1 MDVTD
6 KSITVRGNCR
16 QTTRGQII
24 VLLVIL
30 CGSALLLLAN
40 LGNIYLWQ
48 DEAQTALISKTI
60 LTDGVPRGYDGKNF
74 FSQELG
80 AEYGKNYIWRWHT
93 WLPFYVLAGFY
104 KVFGASTFVSRLPFT
119 LFGLA
124 TVAATY
130 YFAKEYWPGSRI
142 PLLAAGL
149 LAISVPF
156 LLLCRQCRYY
166 SMTMCFTVLSMWAYV
181 ALLNGKR
188 YAKVFLFIGS
198 TLLFHSQ
205 HFYLPILFAAI
216 LLHAGIFRR
225 DKLKLLLAVAA
236 AVAIVNG
243 PWVIWLSA
251 AHYSATHTARALNSI
266 TPVVSIKTYIADIF
280 SYMFPAWLLVIVV
293 IAAVKRWLKQGQL
306 VPVDAR
312 FWEKILLPV
321 IFVIFN
327 VFAMT
332 AEAPLPYFRYIAPS
346 LPLLIVLAAVVIDA
360 ALKMHFILGI
370 AVIVLLMVSS
380 QLKDYFYEITHDYDG
395 PEEGIARYLNEHGL
409 PDDIV
414 VVTYGD
420 MSLKFYTKMRIM
432 GGFTGEDRKEAAK
445 ARWIIIRRHAIGE
458 KDAAVVEYISQN
470 IDTSAYLPILI
481 DYPDIL
487 FENREDPKEHLFR
500 TSTVP
505 DKVVI
510 FERMN

>member
-16 QTTRGQII
+16 QTTRGQIV

-30 CGSALLLLAN
+30 CGSLFLLLAN

-104 KVFGASTFVSRLPFT
+104 KAFGVSTFVSRLPFT

-166 SMTMCFTVLSMWAYV
+166 SMTMCFTVLSMWAYA

-188 YAKVFLFIGS
+188 YAAVILFIGS

-205 HFYLPILFAAI
+205 HFYLPILFAAL

-225 DKLKLLLAVAA
+225 DKLKLLLVVGAA
-236 AVAIVNG
+236 AAILNG
-243 PWVIWLSA
+243 PWAIWLSA
-251 AHYSATHTARALNSI
+251 AH
-266 TPVVSIKTYIADIF
+266 
-280 SYMFPAWLLVIVV
+280 
-293 IAAVKRWLKQGQL
+293 
-306 VPVDAR
+306 
-312 FWEKILLPV
+312 
-321 IFVIFN
+321 
-327 VFAMT
+327 
-332 AEAPLPYFRYIAPS
+332 
-346 LPLLIVLAAVVIDA
+346 
-360 ALKMHFILGI
+360 
-370 AVIVLLMVSS
+370 
-380 QLKDYFYEITHDYDG
+380 
-395 PEEGIARYLNEHGL
+395 
-409 PDDIV
+409 
-414 VVTYGD
+414 
-420 MSLKFYTKMRIM
+420 
-432 GGFTGEDRKEAAK
+432 
-445 ARWIIIRRHAIGE
+445 
-458 KDAAVVEYISQN
+458 
-470 IDTSAYLPILI
+470 
-481 DYPDIL
+481 
-487 FENREDPKEHLFR
+487 
-500 TSTVP
+500 
-505 DKVVI
+505 
-510 FERMN
+510 